1 VEAVI
6 GATQKRQSRLD
17 RIEAQDI
24 VQRYKEGYFGD
35 DMTLLTVSASRAIN
49 FIETWLELNERGQM
63 DQVGHQPVERPRTE
77 GGR

>member
-1 VEAVI
+1 MIA
-6 GATQKRQSRLD
+6 ATKRVLRLD
-17 RIEAQDI
+17 RLEAQDI

-49 FIETWLELNERGQM
+49 FIETWLELNDKGQM
-63 DQVGHQPVERPRTE
+63 DEATHQPVERPRTE